1 MSRIYSTPGE
11 DSGPL
16 IDKKSVSDFFEK
28 RAEKIASLGPV
39 QAVIYQDKHPELAA
53 QRNVAEKAK
62 LLPLFRLNG
71 TQRVLDVGC
80 GTGRWAGDLL
90 PLSAWYHG
98 IDSCEGLVLH
108 ARKEF
113 EFARNGRFTVAA
125 ADDFSLESLGESQPF
140 DRILCAGVLIY
151 LNDDEVQKAL
161 LCMAN
166 VLAPGGLILLRE
178 PVGIERRLTIAAHY
192 SDDMDQVYNA
202 IYRTRGELDALV
214 RAAMPAG
221 AFRMVDSGDVY
232 DESALN
238 NRVDTKQQWLLLER
252 A

>member
-11 DSGPL
+11 DNRPV
-16 IDKKSVSDFFEK
+16 INKKSVADFFEK
-28 RAEKIASLGPV
+28 RAEKIASLGSV

-62 LLPLFRLNG
+62 LLPLLRLNG
-71 TQRVLDVGC
+71 LQRVLDVGC

-90 PLSAWYHG
+90 PNSAWYHG
-98 IDSCEGLVLH
+98 IDACEGLVLH

-113 EFARNGRFTVAA
+113 ESARNGRFSVAA

-166 VLAPGGLILLRE
+166 ALAPSGLILLRE
-178 PVGIERRLTIAAHY
+178 PVGIEQRLTIAEHY

-202 IYRTRGELDALV
+202 IYRTRGELDALI

-221 AFRMVDSGDVY
+221 AFRLVDSGDVY
-232 DESALN
+232 DASALN

-252 A
+252 T